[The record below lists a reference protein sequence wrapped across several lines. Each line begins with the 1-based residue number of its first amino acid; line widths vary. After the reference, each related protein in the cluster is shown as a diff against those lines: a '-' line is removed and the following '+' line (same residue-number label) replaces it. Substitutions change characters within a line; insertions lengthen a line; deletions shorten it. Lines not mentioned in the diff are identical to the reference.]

1 MHHRPSPPPRAT
13 ALVRLARRAR
23 RSRLPAR
30 TVLALLATGTALLVP
45 VGPAAAHE
53 GSGSTTRVTPQNAQ
67 TSPTPTPAPSP
78 ADSGEPLA
86 VSDVEIL
93 HKVKQAG
100 LWEMPVGS
108 WVSER
113 AVNARAREVG
123 RLLAVEHAELDEIVN
138 TAAARLDVPLPKEPT
153 PEQQGWMREIDAQR
167 GAAFDERA
175 IFLLRQAH
183 GAVLPVLAQV
193 RSTSRNAVI
202 RQFTTES
209 MEFVHRHIQ
218 YLESTGLVRFE
229 QLPGMAELTAPGWGW
244 NGLTYTLFALVTAVF
259 IVLLVVVVR
268 AVAGIGRAL
277 GRRGRRH
284 TLPSRPRAA
293 HHARS

>member
-13 ALVRLARRAR
+13 ALVRLARACR

-30 TVLALLATGTALLVP
+30 TVLALVATGTALLLP
-45 VGPAAAHE
+45 AGPAAAHE
-53 GSGSTTRVTPQNAQ
+53 DSGSITRVTPQNNL
-67 TSPTPTPAPSP
+67 PTLTPAPSP

-86 VSDVEIL
+86 VSDKEVL

-100 LWEMPVGS
+100 LWEMPVGT

-123 RLLAVEHAELDEIVN
+123 RLLAVEHAQLDSIVN
-138 TAAARLDVPLPKEPT
+138 TAAARLDVPLPQEPT
-153 PEQQGWMREIDAQR
+153 PEQQGWMREIDEQR

-193 RSTSRNAVI
+193 RSTTRNAVI
-202 RQFTTES
+202 RQLTTDS

-218 YLESTGLVRFE
+218 YLESTGLVRFDSCR
-229 QLPGMAELTAPGWGW
+229 APP
-244 NGLTYTLFALVTAVF
+244 T
-259 IVLLVVVVR
+259 
-268 AVAGIGRAL
+268 
-277 GRRGRRH
+277 
-284 TLPSRPRAA
+284 
-293 HHARS
+293 

>member
-13 ALVRLARRAR
+13 ALVRLARACR

-30 TVLALLATGTALLVP
+30 TVLALVATGTALLLP
-45 VGPAAAHE
+45 AGPAAAHE
-53 GSGSTTRVTPQNAQ
+53 DSGSITRVTPQNNL
-67 TSPTPTPAPSP
+67 PTLTPAPSP

-86 VSDVEIL
+86 VSDKEVL

-100 LWEMPVGS
+100 LWEMPVGT

-123 RLLAVEHAELDEIVN
+123 RLLAVEHAQLDSIVN
-138 TAAARLDVPLPKEPT
+138 TAAARLDVPLPQEPT
-153 PEQQGWMREIDAQR
+153 PEQQGWMREIDEQR

-193 RSTSRNAVI
+193 RSTTRNAVI
-202 RQFTTES
+202 RQLTTDS

-229 QLPGMAELTAPGWGW
+229 QLPGTADLTNPGWRS
-244 NGLTYTLFALVTAVF
+244 NALTYTLFALVTAVF
-259 IVLLVVVVR
+259 IVLLVVVMR
-268 AVAGIGRAL
+268 ALAGIGRAL

-284 TLPSRPRAA
+284 TLPPRPRAA